1 MGGQIAGANARA
13 NSAELDETNYS
24 WKIYN
29 LFTNYLKKKLEIW
42 DLDVQRL
49 SFGRSQTCNV

>member
-13 NSAELDETNYS
+13 NSAELGKTNYS
-24 WKIYN
+24 WKIHN
-29 LFTNYLKKKLEIW
+29 LFINYLKKKLEIW

-49 SFGRSQTCNV
+49 SFGRSQT

>member
-1 MGGQIAGANARA
+1 MGGQIVEANART

-24 WKIYN
+24 WKIHN
-29 LFTNYLKKKLEIW
+29 SFTNYLKKKLEIW

-49 SFGRSQTCNV
+49 SFEKN

>member
-24 WKIYN
+24 WKIHEVLTEN
-29 LFTNYLKKKLEIW
+29 SKFIKKKKLEIW
-42 DLDVQRL
+42 DLDV
-49 SFGRSQTCNV
+49 